1 MPHDKAGLLIELAAH
16 LTDRDRYL
24 CHMLSEH
31 QVLTTNQLCD
41 LAFDS
46 TITARHRLAVLTQ
59 LQLVDR
65 VRPRRQTGSAPMH
78 YILGPLGA
86 DIGREP
92 PAGEAGTPERFA
104 HPPTLRWRRDR
115 ALAVATS
122 SRLPHL
128 VGVNSVFTGLART
141 ARTDPDC
148 ALSVWWSERRCAAA
162 WAEFVRP
169 DGYGLWTEAGRRVA
183 FCLEYDTGTEHLP
196 QLAGKLAGYADLA
209 AVLDQPPWL
218 LFVLPSRRRETEARR
233 VLRTAALPI
242 ATAVDDPASSVAGA
256 RWWPLGL
263 AEQRCRLAALPGLLE
278 NHEAAA
284 ADPAA
289 VAAW

>member
-1 MPHDKAGLLIELAAH
+1 VAARQSAGGRDQQPAAPSGWCQQRLHRAGSHRPHRPEL
-16 LTDRDRYL
+16 
-24 CHMLSEH
+24 
-31 QVLTTNQLCD
+31 
-41 LAFDS
+41 
-46 TITARHRLAVLTQ
+46 
-59 LQLVDR
+59 
-65 VRPRRQTGSAPMH
+65 
-78 YILGPLGA
+78 
-86 DIGREP
+86 
-92 PAGEAGTPERFA
+92 
-104 HPPTLRWRRDR
+104 
-115 ALAVATS
+115 
-122 SRLPHL
+122 
-128 VGVNSVFTGLART
+128 
-141 ARTDPDC
+141 
-148 ALSVWWSERRCAAA
+148 RRCAAA

-242 ATAVDDPASSVAGA
+242 ATAVDDPASSAAGA

-289 VAAW
+289 GAA

>member
-1 MPHDKAGLLIELAAH
+1 MPHDKAGLLIEIAAH

-65 VRPRRQTGSAPMH
+65 FRPRRPTGSAPMH
-78 YILGPLGA
+78 YVLAALGA
-86 DIGREP
+86 DIVREQ
-92 PAGEAGTPERFA
+92 PACDSDDLTPLEDL
-104 HPPTLRWRRDR
+104 PTLRWRRDR
-115 ALAVATS
+115 ALAIATS

-128 VGVNSVFTGLART
+128 VGVNSVFTGLVCT
-141 ARTDPDC
+141 ARTDPGC

-183 FCLEYDTGTEHLP
+183 FCLEYDTGSEHLA

-233 VLRTAALPI
+233 VLRTAALPV
-242 ATAVDDPASSVAGA
+242 ATAVADPASSAAGA

-278 NHEAAA
+278 GDEAAA
-284 ADPAA
+284 TDPALG
-289 VAAW
+289 